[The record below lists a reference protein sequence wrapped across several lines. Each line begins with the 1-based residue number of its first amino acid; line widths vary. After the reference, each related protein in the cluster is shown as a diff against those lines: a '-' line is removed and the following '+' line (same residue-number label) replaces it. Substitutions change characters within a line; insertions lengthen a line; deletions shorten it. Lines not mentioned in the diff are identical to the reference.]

1 MKDDIEIKLPK
12 LGESILSATV
22 VTWFKKEGD
31 PVALDEPLLE
41 VSTDKINSEIPSP
54 SIGILK
60 KILVHPDKEVD
71 VGATLA
77 ILSVA
82 ASEQAIEVPKKQEPP
97 SDQEEPSKKSFFTPV
112 VLKLAQKKGVSLEEL
127 KEVPTTGAGGRL
139 SKRDLERYLAEK
151 TEGNA
156 VAANQKEGCERV
168 KISPMRKKIAEN
180 MVKSFYEAPHG
191 VLVNEVDVTKILHAI
206 AKNKETFLKTHGVKL
221 SITSYIAQAI
231 SGAAKKFPFIN
242 SNFNGDEITIKHFVN
257 LGIAV
262 SVENGVLVPVI
273 KNCQDLS
280 LEQIAVQV
288 SGLAEK
294 ARAGQLKME
303 DIEKGTITMTNFG
316 MAKALIGVPII
327 NYPEVAIIGV
337 GAIEKKVVVLQDD
350 SMAIRS
356 MMHLCLSFDHRA
368 LDGIYGCQFLAEVK
382 KRLEVFS

>member
-1 MKDDIEIKLPK
+1 MEDDIEIKLPK
-12 LGESILSATV
+12 LGESIVSATV

-54 SIGILK
+54 SVGILK

-82 ASEQAIEVPKKQEPP
+82 ASEKAIEVPEKQEPP
-97 SDQEEPSKKSFFTPV
+97 LEQEGLSKKSFFTPV
-112 VLKLAQKKGVSLEEL
+112 VLKLAQEKGVSLEEL

-139 SKRDLERYLAEK
+139 SKRDLERYLTEK
-151 TEGNA
+151 TEANA

-168 KISPMRKKIAEN
+168 KINPMRKKIAEN
-180 MVKSFYEAPHG
+180 MVKSFYEAPHA

-262 SVENGVLVPVI
+262 SVENGVFVPVI

-368 LDGIYGCQFLAEVK
+368 LDGIYGCQFLAEIK
-382 KRLEVFS
+382 KRLEAPS